1 MLGLRL
7 RTRANTARRDCAQS
21 LADVAVGSTVVLGAP
36 EVDAQLCR
44 RLSQLG
50 LRPGMRVT
58 VGRNTSGGG
67 RIIHS
72 GATRYAID
80 GATLRHMAV
89 AA

>member
-1 MLGLRL
+1 MLKL
-7 RTRANTARRDCAQS
+7 RTRTQLGNTHKGCELT
-21 LADVAVGSTVVLGAP
+21 LADIAVGQTVVLGASH
-36 EVDAQLCR
+36 VDAQLCR

-58 VGRNTSGGG
+58 AGRSTSGGG

-80 GATLRHMAV
+80 GGTLRRMSV

>member
-7 RTRANTARRDCAQS
+7 QTRANTAQTDCVRS
-21 LADVAVGSTVVLGAP
+21 LADVAAGTTVVLGAP
-36 EVDAQLCR
+36 HVDAQLCR

-80 GATLRHMAV
+80 GSTLRHMSI